1 MHSSSTGSSGLSRR
15 ELLAGFVGG
24 AAPLVMRSQAA
35 GKPPNVVFVICD
47 QMRGDAL
54 TFLGSPNA
62 RTPNL
67 DRLAAG
73 GLSFINNC
81 SNNPVCLPSR
91 KSMFSGLYP
100 HQHGSLANHH
110 GKPMPLANTM
120 LDYFKQ
126 RGYRTGYIGKNHTYA
141 PEAIAAADF
150 VKVRDREPF
159 REYNQ
164 WVPPEWHSDTYW
176 PAEECH
182 AWLNTADALQFIDGS
197 RDRNPFFLT
206 VSYFDPHPPYMAPP
220 EFSSKYYS
228 YQMKLPPYI
237 APSKLSGRLDDYCKA
252 MKCDKIKDAALT
264 ETMRYYY
271 ASIEGMVDLQVGK
284 IMGALGSKGLLD
296 NTLVVFTA
304 DHGDFMGQHRL
315 VRKGMFLYDCL
326 LHVPMIWH
334 VPGIRGGRRSK
345 ALTQGI
351 DIFPTLVD
359 LTGGKMPRE
368 TPGRSLKALFAA
380 EPNEPE
386 RAVFTSSGYAELPR
400 ETVEQH
406 KNSAEDS
413 ETPLHSL
420 AEEVSSHAQY
430 RNSMIRTRDWKFILS
445 ESRPPELYRMDG
457 GWVERENVADRSE
470 NAAVRRDMEERLTK
484 WWKW

>member
-1 MHSSSTGSSGLSRR
+1 MRSNFTGNSIPSRR
-15 ELLAGFVGG
+15 ELLGGLLAG
-24 AAPLVMRSQAA
+24 AAPFALRGQP
-35 GKPPNVVFVICD
+35 GKPPNVVFILCD

-73 GLSFINNC
+73 GLSFNNYF

-110 GKPMPLANTM
+110 GKPMPLDGTM
-120 LDYFKQ
+120 LAYFKQ
-126 RGYRTGYIGKNHTYA
+126 RGYRTGYIGKNHCYDK
-141 PEAIAAADF
+141 EAIAAADY

-159 REYNQ
+159 REYNR

-182 AWLNTADALQFIDGS
+182 AWLNTRDALEFIGGARDG
-197 RDRNPFFLT
+197 NPFFMT

-220 EFSSKYYS
+220 EYTSKYRS
-228 YQMKLPPYI
+228 DQMKLPPYI

-252 MKCDKIKDAALT
+252 MRCDRIKDVALT

-271 ASIEGMVDLQVGK
+271 ASIEGMVDYQVGR
-284 IMGALGSKGLLD
+284 IMGALGGKGLLD
-296 NTLVVFTA
+296 NTVILFTA

-315 VRKGMFLYDCL
+315 VRKGMFLYDAL

-334 VPGIRGGRRSK
+334 VPGMKGGRQSK
-345 ALTQGI
+345 ALAQGI
-351 DIFPTLVD
+351 DIFPTMVD
-359 LTGGKMPRE
+359 LTGGKLPRE
-368 TPGRSLKALFAA
+368 LPGRSLKQMFAGTD
-380 EPNEPE
+380 PNEPE
-386 RAVFTSSGYAELPR
+386 RAIFTSSGYAELSR
-400 ETVEQH
+400 EVVEQH
-406 KNSAEDS
+406 KDSSADPD
-413 ETPLHSL
+413 TPLHSL
-420 AEEVSSHAQY
+420 AEETTSYAQY
-430 RNSMIRTRDWKFILS
+430 RNSMIRTRDWKFIRS
-445 ESRPPELYRMDG
+445 ESRPPELYRMNG
-457 GWVERENVADRSE
+457 GWVEPENVAERSE
-470 NAAVRRDMEERLTK
+470 YAAIRRDLEKRLGA
-484 WWKW
+484 WWAW

>member
-1 MHSSSTGSSGLSRR
+1 MTTQPSRR
-15 ELLAGFVGG
+15 ELLTGLAAG
-24 AAPLVMRSQAA
+24 AAPFILRSQSSAR
-35 GKPPNVVFVICD
+35 PPNVVFLICD

-54 TFLGSPNA
+54 SLLGSPNA

-73 GLSFINNC
+73 GVAFVNHT

-110 GKPMPLANTM
+110 GKPMPVANTM
-120 LDYFKQ
+120 LEYFKQ
-126 RGYRTGYIGKNHTYA
+126 RGYRTGYVGKNHTYDK
-141 PEAIAAADF
+141 EAIATADF

-159 REYNQ
+159 RQYNR
-164 WVPPEWHSDTYW
+164 WVPPEWHTDTYW

-182 AWLNTADALQFIDGS
+182 AWLNTADALQFIDGA

-206 VSYFDPHPPYMAPP
+206 VSYFDPHPPNMAPP
-220 EFSSKYYS
+220 EYSSKYHS
-228 YQMKLPPYI
+228 DQMKIPPFI
-237 APSKLSGRLDDYCKA
+237 APSKLSGRLDDYCRA
-252 MKCDKIKDAALT
+252 MKCDRIKDAALT

-271 ASIEGMVDLQVGK
+271 ASIEGMVDYQVGR
-284 IMGALGSKGLLD
+284 IMNALGSKGLLE
-296 NTLVVFTA
+296 NTIIAFTA

-326 LHVPMIWH
+326 LHVPMLWH
-334 VPGIRGGRRSK
+334 IPGTRGGRQSK

-359 LTGGKMPRE
+359 LTGGKLPRE
-368 TPGRSLKALFAA
+368 LPGRSLKPLFAS
-380 EPNEPE
+380 EPNEPD
-386 RAVFTSSGYAELPR
+386 RAIFTGCGYAELPR
-400 ETVEQH
+400 ETVEEH
-406 KNSAEDS
+406 KNSKEDPD
-413 ETPLHSL
+413 TPLHSL
-420 AEEVSSHAQY
+420 AEEVTSHAEH
-430 RNSMIRTRDWKFILS
+430 RSAMARTRDWKFIQS

-457 GWVERENVADRSE
+457 GWIERENLAGRPE
-470 NAAVRRDMEERLTK
+470 NAAIRRSLEQRVQS